1 MDSYLIVGGFG
12 AIAVIVLLLLT
23 RIVRNLKRREAL
35 RKMGLPA
42 HGPLTIRQAEA
53 LRMFEDTEM
62 KFKKSFP
69 HISEAQRRAMTNDVL
84 REKGVLP
91 RARPRA
97 SS

>member
-1 MDSYLIVGGFG
+1 MDSYWIGGGFV
-12 AIAVIVLLLLT
+12 AIVVVVLPLLT
-23 RIVRNLKRREAL
+23 RILRNLKRREAL
-35 RKMGLPA
+35 RRMGLPA
-42 HGPLTIRQAEA
+42 HGPLTIRQVEA

-91 RARPRA
+91 RARPR
-97 SS
+97 SSP